1 MYIIFICLEDPF
13 CKDLPIY
20 TFTSRCK
27 EDSSVAFENGTNGS
41 DSLTTRLSQAVRD
54 AHEDEE
60 RVNNMNMLDWD
71 IRDARAAAAKEGR
84 AEGCAEGTGNEQ
96 DRSASLIA
104 AMERDGLGPRRSSK
118 S

>member
-1 MYIIFICLEDPF
+1 
-13 CKDLPIY
+13 
-20 TFTSRCK
+20 
-27 EDSSVAFENGTNGS
+27 
-41 DSLTTRLSQAVRD
+41 
-54 AHEDEE
+54 
-60 RVNNMNMLDWD
+60 MNMLDWD

-96 DRSASLIA
+96 DRGSPLIA